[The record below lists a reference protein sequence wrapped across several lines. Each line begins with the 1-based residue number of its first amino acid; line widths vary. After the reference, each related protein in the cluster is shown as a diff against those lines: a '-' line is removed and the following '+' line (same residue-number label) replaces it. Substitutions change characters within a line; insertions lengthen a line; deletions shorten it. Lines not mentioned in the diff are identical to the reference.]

1 MNVVFLRAFF
11 FAPSVLLASI
21 LFSAFLG
28 CNQKA
33 EPLTDSGK
41 LQILVA
47 VDPIVYMVERVGGEH
62 VDVVALTPQGQNPE
76 TYAPTPGSLEQVVA
90 SRGFLRVG
98 LPIEERFAKNI
109 ESIAPNAK
117 TYDLCANLTLLANP
131 CRHDDG
137 EHEGYEVHEDEEDV
151 ESLDPHVWTSPANA
165 RVIVA
170 NIADALE
177 ELDPVNAESYAA
189 NAEAFDAELA
199 SLQAEVGARLAP
211 YEGKR
216 FVVFHPAYGYFA
228 REFKLEQAAIEF
240 EGKAPRP
247 KELQKLIE
255 QAKADGTRKLIVQPE
270 FNRSSAQ
277 AIADA
282 IDGELVDHSPLEK
295 DYFVNIR
302 TLTDAVV
309 DSIGSQE

>member
-1 MNVVFLRAFF
+1 M
-11 FAPSVLLASI
+11 
-21 LFSAFLG
+21 
-28 CNQKA
+28 
-33 EPLTDSGK
+33 
-41 LQILVA
+41 
-47 VDPIVYMVERVGGEH
+47 
-62 VDVVALTPQGQNPE
+62 
-76 TYAPTPGSLEQVVA
+76 A

-137 EHEGYEVHEDEEDV
+137 EHEGYEVHEDEEDA
-151 ESLDPHVWTSPANA
+151 SRSIRTFDDPANA

-177 ELDPVNAESYAA
+177 ELDPVNAQSYAA